1 MDLFTLSAKLQLDKS
16 NYDQGLD
23 DSESKA
29 SKFGRGVTQVF
40 GTVGKAAAVGVAAL
54 GTATAAAGAAFVKST
69 GEVAEYGDNIDKM
82 SQKMGISAE
91 AYQEW
96 DAILQHS
103 GTSIDSMN
111 RGMQTLQKNAV
122 NNAEKFEQLGIT
134 QEQLASMSTEE
145 LFSAT
150 ISGLQG
156 MGEGAER
163 TALASEL
170 LGGSAK
176 ELGALLNTSA
186 EDTEAMR
193 QKVHELGGVMS
204 NDAVK
209 AAAAYQD
216 ALQDMQTGFDGL
228 KRNLVA
234 EFLPSVTTVMDG
246 LTDIFSG
253 NTEEGLGK
261 ISEGID
267 TLVTNL
273 SEKLPQVIEVGA
285 KILESLATAII
296 DNLPTLIKAA
306 VPIIT
311 ELATG
316 LIENLPKIIEAA
328 VTLVMTLAQGLIDAL
343 PELIPAIVET
353 ITKIVEMLT
362 EPDTLVQLIMAAV
375 QIMIALAEGLIQAIP
390 ILIEAAPQ
398 IIANLVMAIIELLP
412 QLLDAGI
419 QLIESLVKGIKSI
432 FSTVK
437 TTGKDL
443 IDKLID
449 GIKSMFTKI
458 KDKGKELVDKV
469 KDGFKEKVEGAKQWG
484 KDLIQ
489 NFIDGL
495 LAKWES
501 LKQTVK
507 DIAGSI
513 KDFLGFSEPKLGP
526 LSNFHTYAPDMMELF
541 AKGITDN
548 KQMLLDTVADAF
560 NFENVM
566 SAPLLSAETTGIG
579 YNSSSDLYSML
590 AAVVDALPQL
600 TNQQIVL
607 DSGVLV
613 GATAP
618 QMNKALGTIYSR
630 EQRSV

>member
-29 SKFGRGVTQVF
+29 SKFGRGITQVF

-103 GTSIDSMN
+103 GTSIDSMS

-122 NNAEKFEQLGIT
+122 NSAEKFEQLGIS

-353 ITKIVEMLT
+353 ITKIAEMLT
-362 EPDTLVQLIMAAV
+362 QPDTLVQLIMAAV

-566 SAPLLSAETTGIG
+566 SAPLLSAETTRIG
-579 YNSSSDLYSML
+579 YNSNSDLYSML

>member
-16 NYDQGLD
+16 DYDKGLD
-23 DSESKA
+23 DSENKA
-29 SKFGRGVTQVF
+29 SNFGKGVANAF
-40 GTVGKAAAVGVAAL
+40 STVGKAAAVGVAAL

-103 GTSIDSMN
+103 GTSIDSMS

-122 NNAEKFEQLGIT
+122 NSAEKFEQLGIS

-353 ITKIVEMLT
+353 ITKIAEMLT
-362 EPDTLVQLIMAAV
+362 QPDTLVQLIMAAV

>member
-16 NYDQGLD
+16 DYDKGLD
-23 DSESKA
+23 DSENKA
-29 SKFGRGVTQVF
+29 SNFGKGVANAF

-103 GTSIDSMN
+103 GTSIDSMS

-122 NNAEKFEQLGIT
+122 NSAEKFEQLGIS

-186 EDTEAMR
+186 KDTEAMR

-216 ALQDMQTGFDGL
+216 SLQDMQTSMDGM
-228 KRNLVA
+228 KRNLTA

-253 NTEEGLGK
+253 NSDEGLGK
-261 ISEGID
+261 ITEGID
-267 TLVTNL
+267 SLVEGI
-273 SEKLPQVIEVGA
+273 SEKLPKVIEVGA

-296 DNLPTLIKAA
+296 DNLPTLIEAA
-306 VPIIT
+306 VPVIT
-311 ELATG
+311 ELAKG

-328 VTLVMTLAQGLIDAL
+328 VMLITTLAQGLIDAL

-375 QIMIALAEGLIQAIP
+375 QIMIAIAEGLIQAIP

-398 IIANLVMAIIELLP
+398 IIGNLVMAIIELLP

-432 FSTVK
+432 FSAVK

-507 DIAGSI
+507 NIAGSI

-560 NFENVM
+560 NFEDMIVSP
-566 SAPLLSAETTGIG
+566 SADFSANGDVDTTGARGTSNTWNITINQPMKSAADVARALREEAQYGLIG
-579 YNSSSDLYSML
+579 GGSL
-590 AAVVDALPQL
+590 A
-600 TNQQIVL
+600 
-607 DSGVLV
+607 
-613 GATAP
+613 
-618 QMNKALGTIYSR
+618 Y
-630 EQRSV
+630 